1 MGIEGDRIMGEV
13 GCRLL
18 ERKFTGV
25 PANYLIN
32 KNKDISYSSFGY
44 TEQKQRML
52 KEKVEELLK

>member
-1 MGIEGDRIMGEV
+1 MREV

>member
-1 MGIEGDRIMGEV
+1 MGEV

-32 KNKDISYSSFGY
+32 KKKN
-44 TEQKQRML
+44 QKQKRNL
-52 KEKVEELLK
+52 KQEDRFLSSNLHPTSPMILSPSILQS